1 MKRALI
7 SVSDKTGVIELAKR
21 LIELEV
27 EIVSTGGTYAL
38 LRAHNLPVLS
48 VEEVTHFPEMLEG
61 RVKTLHPYVHG
72 GILFKRNNQE
82 HLEVLNQYNIQP
94 IDIVIVNL
102 YPFEKIIQD
111 PHHTL
116 DDAIENI
123 DIGGPTLLRAAAKNF
138 SDVCVVVDPS
148 DYHVLITQL
157 IEHGTPSYEF
167 KKAMALKVF
176 QHTAV
181 YDGLIDQYLNEELFP
196 QHHIQSLTKVMD
208 LRYGENPHQQAAFY
222 ANQYNQNS
230 LLMNAEQLQGKM
242 LSYNNLLDANAA
254 IELLKEFNLPTC
266 VVIKHTNPCGV
277 GSATTIEE
285 AYFKAYEADKISIFG
300 GIVALNQ
307 EVNET
312 IAKHLASL
320 FLEVILAP
328 SFSEQA
334 LMILSKKV
342 NVRLMRINF
351 SHEYKTS
358 LTYTP
363 LNGGWLVQ
371 TKDEDAFD
379 YSTINMVSGTLQDQ
393 DWDDAVFAMKVCKH
407 VKSNAIVIARNGMT
421 LGIGGG
427 QSNRVGAARIAL
439 EMAQDK
445 AKGAVLA
452 SDAFFPMPDTVKLAA
467 QYGIQ
472 TIIQPGGSIKD
483 DLSIEACKKHNIT
496 MILTGIRHFKHG

>member
-7 SVSDKTGVIELAKR
+7 SVSDKTGVIELAKQ

-38 LRAHNLPVLS
+38 LRTHNLPVLS

-82 HLEVLNQYNIQP
+82 HLEVLNQHNIQP
-94 IDIVIVNL
+94 IDLVIVNL
-102 YPFEKIIQD
+102 YPFEKTIHD

-138 SDVCVVVDPS
+138 NDVCVIVDPS
-148 DYHVLITQL
+148 DYTILLTQL
-157 IEHGTPSYEF
+157 KEHDKPSYEF

-176 QHTAV
+176 QHTSF
-181 YDGLIDQYLNEELFP
+181 YDALIAQYLNEEKFP
-196 QHHIQSLTKVMD
+196 QYFTRSLTKVMD

-222 ANQYNQNS
+222 ADQHNDHS
-230 LLMNAEQLQGKM
+230 PLINAKQLQGKA
-242 LSYNNLLDANAA
+242 LSYNNLLDSNAA
-254 IELLKEFNLPTC
+254 MELIKEFTLPTC

-312 IAKHLASL
+312 VAEHLASL

-328 SFSEQA
+328 SFSDQA
-334 LMILSKKV
+334 LKILSKKV
-342 NVRLMRINF
+342 NVRLMRINLNND
-351 SHEYKTS
+351 SITS
-358 LTYTP
+358 LTYTS

-371 TKDEDAFD
+371 TRDEDAFD
-379 YSTINMVSGTLQDQ
+379 QKNINIVSGTLQDQ

-452 SDAFFPMPDTVKLAA
+452 SDAFFPMPDTVELAA

-496 MILTGIRHFKHG
+496 MVLTGIRHFKHG

>member
-1 MKRALI
+1 
-7 SVSDKTGVIELAKR
+7 
-21 LIELEV
+21 
-27 EIVSTGGTYAL
+27 
-38 LRAHNLPVLS
+38 
-48 VEEVTHFPEMLEG
+48 
-61 RVKTLHPYVHG
+61 
-72 GILFKRNNQE
+72 
-82 HLEVLNQYNIQP
+82 
-94 IDIVIVNL
+94 
-102 YPFEKIIQD
+102 
-111 PHHTL
+111 
-116 DDAIENI
+116 
-123 DIGGPTLLRAAAKNF
+123 
-138 SDVCVVVDPS
+138 
-148 DYHVLITQL
+148 
-157 IEHGTPSYEF
+157 
-167 KKAMALKVF
+167 MALKVF
-176 QHTAV
+176 QHTSA
-181 YDGLIDQYLNEELFP
+181 YDGLIAQYLNKEMFP
-196 QHHIQSLTKVMD
+196 QHLTRFLTKVVD
-208 LRYGENPHQQAAFY
+208 LRYGEYPHQQAAFY
-222 ANQYNQNS
+222 ADQHSQPS
-230 LLMNAEQLQGKM
+230 PLISAEQFQGKA
-242 LSYNNLLDANAA
+242 LSYNNLLDSNTA

-328 SFSEQA
+328 SFSDEA
-334 LMILSKKV
+334 KILLSKKV
-342 NVRLMRINF
+342 NVRLMCINLNNE
-351 SHEYKTS
+351 SKNLLIYTS
-358 LTYTP
+358 LS
-363 LNGGWLVQ
+363 GGLLVQ
-371 TKDEDAFD
+371 TKDEATVD
-379 YSTINMVSGTLQDQ
+379 STTINVVSGTLQDQ

-439 EMAQDK
+439 EMAQEK

-452 SDAFFPMPDTVKLAA
+452 SDAFFPMPDTVELAA

>member
-1 MKRALI
+1 M
-7 SVSDKTGVIELAKR
+7 
-21 LIELEV
+21 
-27 EIVSTGGTYAL
+27 
-38 LRAHNLPVLS
+38 
-48 VEEVTHFPEMLEG
+48 
-61 RVKTLHPYVHG
+61 
-72 GILFKRNNQE
+72 
-82 HLEVLNQYNIQP
+82 
-94 IDIVIVNL
+94 
-102 YPFEKIIQD
+102 
-111 PHHTL
+111 
-116 DDAIENI
+116 
-123 DIGGPTLLRAAAKNF
+123 
-138 SDVCVVVDPS
+138 
-148 DYHVLITQL
+148 
-157 IEHGTPSYEF
+157 
-167 KKAMALKVF
+167 
-176 QHTAV
+176 
-181 YDGLIDQYLNEELFP
+181 
-196 QHHIQSLTKVMD
+196 
-208 LRYGENPHQQAAFY
+208 
-222 ANQYNQNS
+222 
-230 LLMNAEQLQGKM
+230 
-242 LSYNNLLDANAA
+242 
-254 IELLKEFNLPTC
+254 
-266 VVIKHTNPCGV
+266 

-358 LTYTP
+358 LTYTS

-452 SDAFFPMPDTVKLAA
+452 SDAFFPMPDTVELAA

-472 TIIQPGGSIKD
+472 TIIQPGGSTKD